1 MCQQV
6 ADDSVVVINLLP
18 MKAGDSLEGK
28 TKETIFIVI
37 LVYTTQKVVFHA
49 KG

>member
-1 MCQQV
+1 V

-18 MKAGDSLEGK
+18 MKAGDRLEDK
-28 TKETIFIVI
+28 TKGTIFIVI
-37 LVYTTQKVVFHA
+37 LRNMIQKVIFHA